1 MKKKMTAV
9 MKKTRIN
16 SLSFLFSMKGGY
28 IGYENYK
35 KVAVIM
41 VPIDLA
47 VVLKFIRKESFSVKE
62 LLNQNFQLES
72 IVAAEDYMRPELF
85 ENHTNLGEITGTRII
100 NLCNFENVEDK
111 KVAFEILE
119 FYIHQNCIVIYSIID
134 GRLKK

>member
-1 MKKKMTAV
+1 
-9 MKKTRIN
+9 
-16 SLSFLFSMKGGY
+16 MKGGY

-47 VVLKFIRKESFSVKE
+47 EVLKFIRKESFLVKE

-85 ENHTNLGEITGTRII
+85 ENHTNLGEITGNRII